1 MKTKQ
6 YNWVNLLNKRSVF
19 NSEEIPINRP
29 LLLQSFKLNL
39 CLSE

>member
-19 NSEEIPINRP
+19 NSEEIGRYY
-29 LLLQSFKLNL
+29 SKVLN
-39 CLSE
+39 